1 MKPLSRPLAG
11 LLLIVILCLGI
22 GLTIVLE
29 KTSAPAI
36 QASRD
41 ALRNQVLVGV
51 VPSQKYD
58 NQPLQNPLEL
68 PGRTPDSAVLEGFLV
83 TLEGQPVAIIFHS
96 RGQGYAG
103 PIELLIGISVD
114 GRLNGIKVLSHAE
127 TAGLGERIVSEPQWL
142 NGFLGKSLTDPD
154 DAGWRLKQDGGTFD
168 QIAGATMTSRGAI
181 EAIRETLRY
190 FDAEKT
196 RLLPNLTGERP

>member
-11 LLLIVILCLGI
+11 LLLVVVIYLGV
-22 GLTIVLE
+22 GVTLVLE
-29 KTSAPAI
+29 KTAAPAI

-41 ALRNQVLVGV
+41 TLRNQVLLGV
-51 VPSQKYD
+51 IPAQSYD
-58 NQPLQNPLEL
+58 NQPLQQPLAL
-68 PGRTPDSAVLEGFLV
+68 PGRPPDSAVLEGFLA
-83 TLEGQPVAIIFHS
+83 TLESRPVAIIFHS

-103 PIELLIGISVD
+103 PMELLIGVSVD

-127 TAGLGERIVSEPQWL
+127 TVGLGGRIVSEPQWL

-154 DAGWRLKQDGGTFD
+154 DAGWKLKQDGGTFD
-168 QIAGATMTSRGAI
+168 QIAGATLTSRGAI
-181 EAIRETLRY
+181 DAIRETLRY
-190 FDAEKT
+190 FDTEKT

>member
-11 LLLIVILCLGI
+11 LLLIVVLCLGI

-114 GRLNGIKVLSHAE
+114 GRLNGIKLLSHAE

>member
-1 MKPLSRPLAG
+1 MKPLSRPVAW
-11 LLLIVILCLGI
+11 LLLLVVLCLGI

-51 VPSQKYD
+51 IPAQKYD

-68 PGRTPDSAVLEGFLV
+68 PGRMPDSAVLEGFLV
-83 TLEGQPVAIIFHS
+83 TQGGQPVAIIFHS

-103 PIELLIGISVD
+103 PIELLIGVSVD
-114 GRLNGIKVLSHAE
+114 GRLLGIKVLKHTE
-127 TAGLGERIVSEPQWL
+127 TVGLGGRIVSQPQWL

-181 EAIRETLRY
+181 DAIRETLRY

-196 RLLPNLTGERP
+196 RLLPNLTGERR

>member
-11 LLLIVILCLGI
+11 LLLAVVICLGV
-22 GLTIVLE
+22 GLTIVFE

-36 QASRD
+36 QASQD
-41 ALRNQVLVGV
+41 ALRNQVSLGV
-51 VPSQKYD
+51 IPARDYD
-58 NQPLQNPLEL
+58 NQPLQQPLEL
-68 PGRTPDSAVLEGFLV
+68 PRRPPDSAVLEGFLA
-83 TLEGQPVAIIFHS
+83 TQGSRPVAIIFHS

-103 PIELLIGISVD
+103 PIELLIGVSVD
-114 GRLNGIKVLSHAE
+114 GRLMGIKVLKHTE
-127 TAGLGERIVSEPQWL
+127 TVGLGGRIVSEPQWL

-154 DAGWRLKQDGGTFD
+154 DAGLRLKQDGGTFD

-181 EAIRETLRY
+181 DAIRETLRY

>member
-68 PGRTPDSAVLEGFLV
+68 SGRTPDSAVLEGFLV

-103 PIELLIGISVD
+103 PIELLIGVSVD

>member
-11 LLLIVILCLGI
+11 LLLIVVLCLGI

-51 VPSQKYD
+51 VPAQKYD

-103 PIELLIGISVD
+103 PIELLIGVSVD

-181 EAIRETLRY
+181 DAIRETLRY
-190 FDAEKT
+190 FDTEKT
-196 RLLPNLTGERP
+196 RLLPNLTGKRP